1 MKIAVDVDSDANLG
15 LMDAVRQL
23 RMKFEK
29 LRRYLMQW
37 QNRHYINLIIF
48 RKQFERRKEV
58 EKRSWQNG
66 MRCFWRKFNQ
76 TYSKIPLHT
85 L

>member
-1 MKIAVDVDSDANLG
+1 MNIAVDVDSDANPG

-48 RKQFERRKEV
+48 RKQFEV
-58 EKRSWQNG
+58 WSYV
-66 MRCFWRKFNQ
+66 ML
-76 TYSKIPLHT
+76 II
-85 L
+85 